1 MRRELFLPARICYNK
16 GSSLLPAAH
25 RAGSARKGGFAVRRA
40 LVLLLCLLLPWTALG
55 EDNAQIVTFPT
66 FSERVKLR
74 EQPND
79 SARVLGQYYG
89 GQPVEILEDG
99 KSWHMVSI
107 GGRTGYMMQ
116 KYLTDLAGDAAAP
129 EGVLR
134 YPDADG
140 TLPLYD
146 QAGGTGHVIARMQ
159 GGTLQVLGT
168 VSQEWLHVRYTSP
181 EGAVTCGFA
190 SALCITWPE
199 GISRLQVDTGGTNE
213 KLHLRA
219 EPSTNAESL
228 GLYYTGAVVY
238 ALIEDS
244 PTRGWTHVRVGGE
257 TGYMLSSQ
265 LAPPDASTPLPAG
278 TLRQASCP
286 FYASATDEEPAGT
299 LFAAAEFVVTAE
311 QGGRCQLMLGSEAA
325 GDAEWVWVDSQYIQY
340 GYMTVGTPAPSATA
354 SPSAS
359 PAPAA
364 SDSPAP

>member
-1 MRRELFLPARICYNK
+1 M
-16 GSSLLPAAH
+16 
-25 RAGSARKGGFAVRRA
+25 RRA

-168 VSQEWLHVRYTSP
+168 VSQ
-181 EGAVTCGFA
+181 
-190 SALCITWPE
+190 
-199 GISRLQVDTGGTNE
+199 
-213 KLHLRA
+213 
-219 EPSTNAESL
+219 
-228 GLYYTGAVVY
+228 
-238 ALIEDS
+238 
-244 PTRGWTHVRVGGE
+244 
-257 TGYMLSSQ
+257 
-265 LAPPDASTPLPAG
+265 
-278 TLRQASCP
+278 
-286 FYASATDEEPAGT
+286 
-299 LFAAAEFVVTAE
+299 
-311 QGGRCQLMLGSEAA
+311 
-325 GDAEWVWVDSQYIQY
+325 
-340 GYMTVGTPAPSATA
+340 
-354 SPSAS
+354 
-359 PAPAA
+359 
-364 SDSPAP
+364 